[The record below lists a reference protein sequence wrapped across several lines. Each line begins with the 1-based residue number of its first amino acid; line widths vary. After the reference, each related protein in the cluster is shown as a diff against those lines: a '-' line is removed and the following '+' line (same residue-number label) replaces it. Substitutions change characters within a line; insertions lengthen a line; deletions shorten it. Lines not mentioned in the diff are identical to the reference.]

1 MAVWQVV
8 CGVVGALPPTGVF
21 VRTSVNQLNG
31 ATHPVSQVLNLS
43 SKVTNAMYV
52 SNYLVYQFL
61 AIPGSSPLKF

>member
-31 ATHPVSQVLNLS
+31 ATHPVSQVLKLCL
-43 SKVTNAMYV
+43 K
-52 SNYLVYQFL
+52 YLMN
-61 AIPGSSPLKF
+61 PDS